1 MLPRI
6 LFILLLP
13 MLFSCYH
20 ENQATIEVPDHLLS
34 EEEMIDVITDVQLAD
49 GAITYRRTRRIE
61 QKNFRKSAYEQIFS
75 TYGIN
80 AKILNENL
88 NYYNSN
94 PKQMELIYEKV
105 LAKLSRIEGEI
116 KDEAK
121 KADTIAG
128 GNK

>member
-20 ENQATIEVPDHLLS
+20 ENQVTIEIPDHLLS
-34 EEEMIDVITDVQLAD
+34 EEEMVDIITDVQLVD
-49 GAITYRRTRRIE
+49 GAITYRRSRRIE
-61 QKNFRKSAYEQIFS
+61 QKDFRKFAYEQIFT

-80 AKILNENL
+80 AKVLNENL
-88 NYYNSN
+88 NYYNNN
-94 PKQMELIYEKV
+94 PKQMELIYENV

-116 KDEAK
+116 KEEAN
-121 KADTIAG
+121 KADTLEI
-128 GNK
+128 KK